1 MTQPRKHNAFAQQ
14 REAAYDYASVFAP
27 DGIGAARDA
36 LRPLTLIRTP
46 RRSRIS
52 IPDALAAQRVAMLLL
67 RLSLAAVFF
76 WFGVLKLGAASPA
89 ATLIKSSFPFLAES
103 PYMELL
109 GLAEMLL
116 AVGLVIERLT
126 KPAIILMTLHL
137 LCTLGVA
144 LISPQVIFTS
154 GFPMLTLEGEFVM
167 KNLVLI
173 AAGGAIATSRRR

>member
-1 MTQPRKHNAFAQQ
+1 
-14 REAAYDYASVFAP
+14 
-27 DGIGAARDA
+27 
-36 LRPLTLIRTP
+36 
-46 RRSRIS
+46 
-52 IPDALAAQRVAMLLL
+52 
-67 RLSLAAVFF
+67 
-76 WFGVLKLGAASPA
+76 
-89 ATLIKSSFPFLAES
+89 
-103 PYMELL
+103 MELL

-144 LISPQVIFTS
+144 LISPQVIFAS

-173 AAGGAIATSRRR
+173 AAGGAIAASRRR